1 MVVRFFI
8 YQTLFSPKYK
18 FIVDATE
25 HGGMKNRIMLIHVK
39 NVPRKKVNA
48 VGREPIVNG
57 PTKSVSLTKVSHLF
71 LIDYL

>member
-1 MVVRFFI
+1 M
-8 YQTLFSPKYK
+8 
-18 FIVDATE
+18 DATE
-25 HGGMKNRIMLIHVK
+25 HGWMKNRIMLIHVK

-48 VGREPIVNG
+48 VGRDDTRPALVNG